1 MTAATDTNSRLSFNA
16 GAATGTLTLDNVK
29 IAKTEAPADTG
40 TTALRGVQF
49 MREQPTAY
57 AVFDLR
63 GHRLGIIEMRDATEA
78 EALLRAGYTK
88 GVYLLRGLKGEKTL
102 LVPVSR

>member
-40 TTALRGVQF
+40 TTALSGVQF
-49 MREQPTAY
+49 GYGQPAAY

-63 GHRLGIIEMRDATEA
+63 GHRLGTIEMHDAAEA
-78 EALLRAGYTK
+78 ETLLRAGYTK
-88 GVYLLRGLKGEKTL
+88 GVYLLRGLKGEKSL